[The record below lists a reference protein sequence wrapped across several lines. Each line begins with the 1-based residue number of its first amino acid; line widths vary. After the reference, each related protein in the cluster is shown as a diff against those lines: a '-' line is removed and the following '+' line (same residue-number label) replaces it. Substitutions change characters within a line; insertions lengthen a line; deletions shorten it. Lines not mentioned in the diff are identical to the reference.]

1 MPARRHGTL
10 DAGPA
15 AANTRLRAVTYAANS
30 VVCQFMRTHSS
41 KVLLTFALLAA
52 VAGCSNDD
60 SKSGTDSVER
70 MQVVFDYSPTLSDAG
85 ALLYLA
91 SHPAVELLAV
101 TLPGTGEADCETGV
115 QITRAL
121 LTVAG
126 QPDVPIG
133 CGRDTP
139 LVGDRDWPEAWRA
152 GANALGDGI
161 LPTVDAE
168 PVIDAEQLLADTL
181 RNATAP
187 VTLVAVGPLTNLG
200 VVLGDH
206 PDLAAQV
213 ERIVIMGG
221 ALDVPGNVENAP
233 TAEWNLYVDPEAT
246 RRVVAAGA
254 PVTFVALDATNYMAW
269 TDRLVVRID
278 ALETAAADI
287 EYELAN
293 AASLEGFYLW
303 DELAA
308 IVAVEPGVVT
318 TESVSIRID
327 DDGAIVRDPAGITVD
342 VAVTAETST
351 AMDQFVQ
358 GLNGGKAPP
367 EVSLTAEELDYFVQV
382 GGADS
387 RFNIAINAAFD
398 GTDESNPDVRGMAT
412 SLFEGFLAAVDGLL
426 VEVRAIDPPASLDS
440 AHGEYVDS
448 LAVFAASRD
457 EVLAAVAV
465 AEGADLN
472 EMLNNVM
479 SDTGVDKIF
488 ERANVACQA
497 LVSYSLLRNG
507 PRPCTQGT

>member
-1 MPARRHGTL
+1 
-10 DAGPA
+10 
-15 AANTRLRAVTYAANS
+15 
-30 VVCQFMRTHSS
+30 MRTHSL
-41 KVLLTFALLAA
+41 KAFLLTVALLAVTA
-52 VAGCSNDD
+52 SCSNDD
-60 SKSGTDSVER
+60 STPDAQSIRT

-126 QPDVPIG
+126 QSDVPIG
-133 CGRDTP
+133 CGRNTP
-139 LVGDRDWPEAWRA
+139 LVGDRDWPDAWRA

-161 LPTVDAE
+161 LPTVDTE
-168 PVIDAEQLLADTL
+168 PVVDAEQLLADTL
-181 RNATAP
+181 RDATAP

-200 VVLGDH
+200 VVLSDH
-206 PDLAAQV
+206 PDLATQV

-221 ALDVPGNVENAP
+221 ALAVPGNVEDAP

-278 ALETAAADI
+278 ALETAAADT
-287 EYELAN
+287 EYQLAN
-293 AASLEGFYLW
+293 STSLDGFYLW

-308 IVAVEPGVVT
+308 VVAVEPTVVT

-327 DDGAIVRDPAGITVD
+327 DDGAIVRDPAGTTVD
-342 VAVTAETST
+342 VAISANTST

-367 EVSLTAEELDYFVQV
+367 EVSLTAGELDYFVQV

-387 RFNIAINAAFD
+387 RFNIAINAAF
-398 GTDESNPDVRGMAT
+398 GGVDESNPDVRGMAT

-426 VEVRAIDPPASLDS
+426 LEVRDIDPPASLDG
-440 AHGEYVDS
+440 AHSEYVDS

-457 EVLAAVAV
+457 EVLAAVAG
-465 AEGADLN
+465 AEGADLQ
-472 EMLNNVM
+472 EILDKVLV
-479 SDTGVDKIF
+479 DAGVNDIF
-488 ERANVACQA
+488 ERANAACQV
-497 LVSYSLLRNG
+497 LVNYSFLRDG

>member
-1 MPARRHGTL
+1 MKHSTQAQLPQTL
-10 DAGPA
+10 DSG
-15 AANTRLRAVTYAANS
+15 AVTYGAFL
-30 VVCQFMRTHSS
+30 VVCQFMRTHSLTAS
-41 KVLLTFALLAA
+41 LLTVALLAGA
-52 VAGCSNDD
+52 AGCAKDD
-60 SKSGTDSVER
+60 SDSDTDSVQR

-126 QPDVPIG
+126 QSDVPIG
-133 CGRDTP
+133 CGRNTP
-139 LVGDRDWPEAWRA
+139 LVGDRDWPEEWRA
-152 GANALGDGI
+152 GANALGNGI
-161 LPTVDAE
+161 LPTVAAE
-168 PVIDAEQLLADTL
+168 PVVDAEQLLADTL

-206 PDLAAQV
+206 PDLASHV

-221 ALDVPGNVENAP
+221 ALDVPGNVEDAP

-246 RRVVAAGA
+246 RRVVAAGT

-278 ALETAAADI
+278 ALETAAADT
-287 EYELAN
+287 EYQLAN
-293 AASLEGFYLW
+293 STSLDGFYLW

-308 IVAVEPGVVT
+308 IVAVEPTVVT

-342 VAVTAETST
+342 VAVTAETSA

-358 GLNGGKAPP
+358 GLNGGQAPP
-367 EVSLTAEELDYFVQV
+367 EVSLTAGELDYFVQF

-387 RFNIAINAAFD
+387 RFNIAINAAF
-398 GTDESNPDVRGMAT
+398 GGLDESNPDIRGTAT
-412 SLFEGFLAAVDGLL
+412 SLFEGFFTAVDGLL
-426 VEVRAIDPPASLDS
+426 VEVREIAPPASLEG
-440 AHGEYVDS
+440 AHAEYVDS

-457 EVLAAVAV
+457 KVFAAVAV
-465 AEGADLN
+465 AEGADLQ
-472 EMLNNVM
+472 EMLDNVLV
-479 SDTGVDKIF
+479 DAGVNDIF
-488 ERANVACQA
+488 ERANAACQA
-497 LVSYSLLRNG
+497 LVSYSFLRDG
-507 PRPCTQGT
+507 PRPCTQGR